1 MAGLINGGSLNSI
14 TTMMIRPET
23 YNRMKVSVRNIDA
36 VSKPPPANLNIRR
49 VGVKR
54 IKAMKALS
62 SEHIA
67 ATLDPTLACINDCF
81 STVSRAELLRLRL
94 DYYSQAQPEQATVVL
109 EHLNSRASN
118 SPFYLF
124 DRDFCDSCF
133 CRAFHITSKHL
144 YDLRKRIDAHGSR

>member
-1 MAGLINGGSLNSI
+1 MAGLINGGTLNGI
-14 TTMMIRPET
+14 TTMLIRPET
-23 YNRMKVSVRNIDA
+23 YQRMQVSVRNIDA
-36 VSKPPPANLNIRR
+36 VSKPPPANLRR
-49 VGVKR
+49 TGLKR
-54 IKAMKALS
+54 IKAMKALN

-67 ATLDPTLACINDCF
+67 DTLKPSLACSHDCF
-81 STVSRAELLRLRL
+81 RTVSRDDLHGLRI
-94 DYYSQAQPEQATVVL
+94 DYYSRAQPAQATLVL

-118 SPFYLF
+118 APFYLF